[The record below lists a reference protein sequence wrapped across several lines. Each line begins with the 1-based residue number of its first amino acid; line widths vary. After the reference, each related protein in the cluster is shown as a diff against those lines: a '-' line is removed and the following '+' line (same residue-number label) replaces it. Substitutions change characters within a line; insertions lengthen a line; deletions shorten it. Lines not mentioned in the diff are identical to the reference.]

1 MTEQTKTFSFRLTS
15 NYVPNT
21 VIEIAHFR
29 DIALDVD
36 ETAAIYL
43 EEVSLVLQLKNLKLG
58 IFPDYDGDE
67 TETEKVM
74 KFNASEERSE
84 RFGLQFLSRKN
95 NIGDWDEDVEI
106 ICINRGRKDYISIL
120 QPFFTKYQ
128 VKILDIKDSYAIKL
142 IDYGYGLIKLTD
154 TIKISIGVKIEIS
167 KKNDIS
173 IFEAR
178 LAALELALQDRLINL
193 PPNTLLGRDLNTGT
207 VQQIPQ
213 TRFITPALLNQ
224 TIIDLVGGAP
234 GALNTLVEL
243 AGALNNDANFAT
255 TVTNLIASKVG
266 LTGNE
271 TVAGNKTFSG
281 FTNLGNAGIKIQV
294 LNFISP
300 TTAGNVLLLAGQLP
314 AVDKIISLTG
324 WLRNVDTDFYPPSF
338 YSSSKGYT
346 NWWAIYSWST
356 NLYINLHPDSIVKM
370 GNQIGTITV
379 IYIN

>member
-36 ETAAIYL
+36 EKAAIYL

-213 TRFITPALLNQ
+213 TRFITPAMLEQ
-224 TIIDLVGGAP
+224 AIVDLVGGAP
-234 GALNTLVEL
+234 GALNTLIEL
-243 AGALNNDANFAT
+243 ASALNNDANFGT
-255 TVTNLIASKVG
+255 TVTNSLALKAPIASPNF
-266 LTGNE
+266 TG
-271 TVAGNKTFSG
+271 
-281 FTNLGNAGIKIQV
+281 
-294 LNFISP
+294 SP
-300 TTAGNVLLLAGQLP
+300 TINGLNILTRSTDTGSIDNFQNGITTADANIDGTLQGWHFLTSLRSNGVNYGIQLALCDTS
-314 AVDKIISLTG
+314 AVIKYRPKING
-324 WLRNVDTDFYPPSF
+324 VWQ
-338 YSSSKGYT
+338 
-346 NWWAIYSWST
+346 NW
-356 NLYINLHPDSIVKM
+356 N
-370 GNQIGTITV
+370 TIF
-379 IYIN
+379 